1 MAQFDVCKLSAK
13 DSAELFVADVQ
24 NAMFDALAT
33 RLVIPL
39 YPLRAAD
46 KPLLRLNPV
55 VEIDGVKYYLATQE
69 MAAVRASALGAR
81 VTSLNT
87 YRDQIITAIDFLT
100 TGI

>member
-1 MAQFDVCKLSAK
+1 MAQFDVWKLSAK

-46 KPLLRLNPV
+46 KPILRLNPI
-55 VEIDGVKYYLATQE
+55 VEIDGVKYYLAVQE
-69 MAAVRASALGAR
+69 MAAVRASTLGTKVA
-81 VTSLNT
+81 SLNKH
-87 YRDQIITAIDFLT
+87 RDQIIAAIDFLT